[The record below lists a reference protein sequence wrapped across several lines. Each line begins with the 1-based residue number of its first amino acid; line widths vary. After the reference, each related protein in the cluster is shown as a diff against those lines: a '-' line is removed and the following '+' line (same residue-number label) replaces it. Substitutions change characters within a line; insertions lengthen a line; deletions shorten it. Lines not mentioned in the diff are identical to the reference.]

1 MDLRER
7 RRTETRGTIQRHAIR
22 LFVER
27 GYDATTVNDVAAEAG
42 VSAMTVYRHFATKE
56 DLVLYDDFDQLAAAT
71 IAEFPAVEPLADRIG
86 QTVVRTF
93 DQATTNDKDFLLD
106 RLRLMVST
114 PALRARHLDS
124 QYALQEALVTAICAD
139 SDDST
144 AEFRARSAASACLGI
159 AYIALLRWAAED
171 GKTNLPDLFRDAFTS
186 TFGHPLPR

>member
-159 AYIALLRWAAED
+159 AHIALLRWAAED